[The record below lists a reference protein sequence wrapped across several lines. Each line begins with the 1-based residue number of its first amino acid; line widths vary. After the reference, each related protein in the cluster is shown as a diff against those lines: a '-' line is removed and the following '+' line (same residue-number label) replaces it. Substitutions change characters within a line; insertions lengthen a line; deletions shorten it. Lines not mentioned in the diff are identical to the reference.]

1 MLLILNL
8 LILLKLVKIKNNKH
22 RKILLLILNFIVK
35 GVYILGIFGESKGI
49 LINLAWDCCCC
60 GFLVGVVCAER
71 V

>member
-35 GVYILGIFGESKGI
+35 GVYILGIFGDSKGI
-49 LINLAWDCCCC
+49 
-60 GFLVGVVCAER
+60 
-71 V
+71 